1 MYMHSSI
8 CLPFTVSLQAEGVVS
23 GSELSRWRSSW
34 GEAAEAQWVAAGQG
48 RYKESAAQFL
58 VSTWQGD
65 ALMVRR
71 LALQCNGGM
80 QPDLCDCVV
89 GVCCMQSVIPRWRL
103 L

>member
-1 MYMHSSI
+1 
-8 CLPFTVSLQAEGVVS
+8 VS

-71 LALQCNGGM
+71 LALQCHEAT
-80 QPDLCDCVV
+80 
-89 GVCCMQSVIPRWRL
+89 QSVLRYCGWSVL
-103 L
+103 LSYVSVAHSMARRHSGLGTGVLAVHGLAGV